1 MPIFSVEDLRKQAG
15 PAWGNASDEDL
26 ISAYATKIK
35 ADPVQVAQTLGF
47 DLGSGGLTAKQVSSS
62 VDRYQAGLYG
72 LGEEVT
78 KAIGAEGVSSWMGE
92 RRRANELQGDV
103 AALRARNMGAVDEW
117 KDVHGAGDFGSYIK
131 SLGIQSG
138 PYALEALGGGALTR
152 GAMTGTRAALTAAEE
167 SLSAAKTA
175 KDAAAVA
182 RAEQDIEKAKK
193 TLNIGS
199 TVGGTAA
206 SYPSSVGDILSNQRE
221 QTGTTNLAAA
231 GALGIPYAAFNALGE
246 TGMLARGQLARN
258 PLNILDSV
266 GGVKGAIART
276 GATATKVGLEEGIGE
291 TGQEV
296 INQLGRM
303 SVDPNATLTDPAA
316 IARYKESFIG
326 GAALGG
332 VMGGALG
339 GWRRKGSILPE
350 ANQDVQTT
358 STGNGPSSDIAQT
371 FAQNDRTTPDSIMAG
386 LTGGSAVTGSS
397 RDPLAG
403 RSKLVPPVIGPTSV
417 PRPEVPALN
426 PEAARANPPA
436 VAGGSTDV
444 AQQTQAQFMQQQQA
458 QQEQANQAARDKTF
472 QTLGAQYSPETGG
485 QLNIFGAQL
494 FGDAKINAFGN
505 TLAAKLNALPPVAHQ
520 IADAVAQAHEL
531 TGNLVSLKLDG
542 GNPIGSADKVMKA
555 LAKTTDKFQIGHVQ
569 SVEQAADI
577 LESLSKTAKGND
589 LDQGNAIH
597 YALTGRET
605 SGYIA
610 SQQSKAEKGA
620 KNVQQPKLQTTT
632 GVGKVP
638 VQSGAGEAGNGG
650 AGPVRPTQVQPI
662 GAGGLGEGS
671 LGLQTGQLPAEGI
684 RAGASGNAVTN
695 DVDQSK
701 AREEINDLLQKVF
714 GGTRPEGEFNEAENT
729 TEAGAGVGPTGQ
741 SGQAKEP
748 TVVTATSEG
757 NGGPRKYEIPAQYY
771 NTDIMHI
778 RPERRQQIINEVLGG
793 ALTPEVDRENTIS
806 QEDRVDI
813 VRMSLLEDMTA
824 PDIAL
829 ELGLKKDAV
838 DQQRLRL
845 GIRLG
850 TYGLEI
856 NQSIDSGRKFM
867 ASLMLSAENFRSPE
881 FPDGIGAKEFAGLYS
896 AKDLYYDKGKF
907 QHMGKPVEEEQE
919 EGEQPAVT
927 TDVKL
932 QEELKNKPESETA
945 TQSAGQIKTAGGSQG
960 NVDALKK
967 SRKNKETGE
976 QVLDIGALDQI
987 TNLEAEADRIRDA
1000 LEDMAPK
1007 DPRRSALLD
1016 RLDAIGDVDSGELG
1030 ALWGQYAKAQTMRSA
1045 AANAQGV
1052 KIDKDAEEAAEVTTP
1067 TELTGE
1073 EITASEREDERRKEA
1088 AEKAKADQGEE
1099 NAVQVKS
1106 TDEGNVRKPAG
1117 GGEEVGE
1124 ANAKP
1129 KKPAGARKAKTEVQL
1144 VEKAKQEVKTPE
1156 EQWSAL
1162 ADQFPGMPP
1171 YESLSKDEKIRWDD
1185 VASRGV
1191 ANLAAANT
1199 VLTTTV
1205 KAGTTE
1211 TPNITGDAKTLAPEV
1226 EKLTEGQTTRLE
1238 QHYGAKR
1245 GTDDFF
1251 SKLGED
1257 VVAYASKGAEAVSAA
1272 IRDIVRI
1279 LAQGVLAAAIVVN
1292 PTLAKMNFQFN
1303 LPRVIS
1309 QTTEVRAAV
1318 PDVAK
1323 AKMSEAA
1330 QVTYSAVAPIAKQ
1343 ANKAFMITD
1352 KADGMLHVF
1361 HADGNPILQAPSLL
1375 GGDVGD
1381 TLQGGKKITP
1391 AGKFTLKFTADPEY
1405 YGGFRY
1411 DLVETRQVDGIIA
1424 IHAVYTGEASEKR
1437 PERLATPTPKD
1448 NRISWGC
1455 INVTNENM
1463 VDTLIPAKNELNG
1476 SLMFVMP
1483 ENSEDIAQLFPAM
1496 TQTTE
1501 TTEGT
1506 ATSKTET
1513 RSVVAKEEENN
1524 VRFSK
1529 ISKAA
1534 LIEKKPVARPNATLD
1549 VRVAI
1554 NKLFGISTNAFRK
1567 WEDRI
1572 QVHSTPDEAFRA
1584 LGGRVPLLQLANAQ
1598 GFVDPRD
1605 ERVVHLIASNIERGT
1620 EASVLIHELGVHV
1633 GLKHVL
1639 GANFKI
1645 LEKQVGVWEHSNKNT
1660 AEYQIWEAANARVVA
1675 GRLEGAVSAE
1685 DVAEELV
1692 AYAAEEAVRRGYKPT
1707 KNSTNKLEKFLQ
1719 SIKDLFEAAFKN
1731 FFKVNTVPN
1740 ISAQDL
1746 VDFASAAAHTAL
1758 NGVRIESGAQENAPI
1773 SKVMHYYAG
1782 TDLRGKLSNSAEMEE
1797 FVDEKDK
1804 DAPGQEQFNWGKD
1817 SSYGPFNNITTDAYY
1832 NTKAEG
1838 TQVFQVVV
1846 TSQESRKIAA
1856 INGDTTSFGDALQT
1870 VMLTSNSNGYSWDL
1884 IIQGPEFNSPLY
1896 WTLNL
1901 ENLANETLD
1910 TFGKNNWTRL
1920 ESVPMRD
1927 TLRLLVEARRRL
1939 TRLLGGRIP
1948 NIDFV
1953 RVTGSGKN
1961 IKGEGRF
1968 GKITSE
1974 ELSIKFSKMP
1984 RALQT
1989 PTKTV
1994 VGTLLNSGKGALVNR
2009 NEDLKHILL
2018 AAGITEDVANGASK
2032 YMPSAQDYLANQYE
2046 RQGTRIEHEQR
2057 IQKIEE
2063 AFEKLP
2069 TELQGTGANS
2079 VNAFIYDSTT
2089 SRKWGYKPSYNPN
2102 VKVDPD
2108 MKARFEA
2115 MPSAAQNVVR
2125 MVFDH
2130 GYQSLRMKQ
2139 QAVKAAAD
2147 KEFAQ
2152 REQDANGDQ
2161 EQLNNIAAE
2170 RRGWEAKYDRL
2181 MNIKNDMPYAYL
2193 GRYGDYVAVAKSET
2207 YVDAEELSAKGDLDA
2222 TKWLEEN
2229 QSDGNHYIVEFA
2241 ETMAE
2246 AKAKADEWKASGKF
2260 KHVYG
2265 AEKEVSEAFVGGSD
2279 LFMGITRLRN
2289 MLTRRVKSN
2298 EITVNDQEVLT
2309 ALNKTVSDL
2318 YLATVSEASAH
2329 RTAMQRKNITG
2340 ADKDMMRNLAT
2351 RGRADAHF
2359 LASLKHNEDITDSI
2373 SAMRD
2378 EAKADPT
2385 NARPYLNEL
2394 LKRYARDINYKTPA
2408 PWSRTLTRLGHTW
2421 FLSFNPA
2428 FYLQQMT
2435 QTYVLS
2441 LPYLAGRLGYFRSMR
2456 AINNAYKD
2464 VFGLVK
2470 DTNVNEHLDFSK
2482 APADVRDMLQKLVRM
2497 GKIDIGIDADA
2508 VVYANE
2514 RTVTSSVMR
2523 KLNGINNRIEAINR
2537 STAAIA
2543 AYRGYIQ
2550 RYGVANAEAAVKFAA
2565 DTVSNTHGSY
2575 DGFNT
2580 PRILNSNVGKVI
2592 GQFKRF
2598 QIIQLSML
2606 GKLFKQ
2612 AFGNA
2617 SAPEK
2622 LIARRTLGF
2631 IGGHMAVLGGALGVP
2646 FVSQIA
2652 YMVSKIIGLFS
2663 DEDEPEDYEYQLRQ
2677 AIDDPTVAN
2686 LLLRGVPAA
2695 FGLESVGK
2703 KLAMENVAAIL
2714 PFTDI
2719 DMTSRSGAEKM
2730 LVGLMGPTAAL
2741 SLKAADALG
2750 MIGKG
2755 EYYKGLELALPNG
2768 FGNAMKGY
2776 RFATEGITMRNG
2788 DLVLSPEEISY
2799 VDAAFQ
2805 AVGLPTNTITHR
2817 QYTQKVEAEFDK
2829 YYSDR
2834 ASEIKGSYVNA
2845 SRERDSEGM
2854 SAARQEW
2861 EELQDS
2867 RRKNGYKIQ
2876 PMSELFKSL
2885 VAARKREASVVN
2897 GVETTK
2903 ANKQFVANI
2912 I

>member
-1 MPIFSVEDLRKQAG
+1 
-15 PAWGNASDEDL
+15 
-26 ISAYATKIK
+26 
-35 ADPVQVAQTLGF
+35 
-47 DLGSGGLTAKQVSSS
+47 
-62 VDRYQAGLYG
+62 
-72 LGEEVT
+72 
-78 KAIGAEGVSSWMGE
+78 
-92 RRRANELQGDV
+92 
-103 AALRARNMGAVDEW
+103 
-117 KDVHGAGDFGSYIK
+117 
-131 SLGIQSG
+131 
-138 PYALEALGGGALTR
+138 
-152 GAMTGTRAALTAAEE
+152 
-167 SLSAAKTA
+167 
-175 KDAAAVA
+175 
-182 RAEQDIEKAKK
+182 
-193 TLNIGS
+193 
-199 TVGGTAA
+199 
-206 SYPSSVGDILSNQRE
+206 
-221 QTGTTNLAAA
+221 
-231 GALGIPYAAFNALGE
+231 
-246 TGMLARGQLARN
+246 
-258 PLNILDSV
+258 
-266 GGVKGAIART
+266 
-276 GATATKVGLEEGIGE
+276 
-291 TGQEV
+291 
-296 INQLGRM
+296 
-303 SVDPNATLTDPAA
+303 
-316 IARYKESFIG
+316 
-326 GAALGG
+326 
-332 VMGGALG
+332 
-339 GWRRKGSILPE
+339 
-350 ANQDVQTT
+350 
-358 STGNGPSSDIAQT
+358 
-371 FAQNDRTTPDSIMAG
+371 
-386 LTGGSAVTGSS
+386 
-397 RDPLAG
+397 
-403 RSKLVPPVIGPTSV
+403 
-417 PRPEVPALN
+417 
-426 PEAARANPPA
+426 
-436 VAGGSTDV
+436 
-444 AQQTQAQFMQQQQA
+444 
-458 QQEQANQAARDKTF
+458 
-472 QTLGAQYSPETGG
+472 
-485 QLNIFGAQL
+485 
-494 FGDAKINAFGN
+494 
-505 TLAAKLNALPPVAHQ
+505 
-520 IADAVAQAHEL
+520 
-531 TGNLVSLKLDG
+531 
-542 GNPIGSADKVMKA
+542 
-555 LAKTTDKFQIGHVQ
+555 
-569 SVEQAADI
+569 
-577 LESLSKTAKGND
+577 
-589 LDQGNAIH
+589 
-597 YALTGRET
+597 
-605 SGYIA
+605 
-610 SQQSKAEKGA
+610 
-620 KNVQQPKLQTTT
+620 
-632 GVGKVP
+632 
-638 VQSGAGEAGNGG
+638 
-650 AGPVRPTQVQPI
+650 
-662 GAGGLGEGS
+662 
-671 LGLQTGQLPAEGI
+671 
-684 RAGASGNAVTN
+684 
-695 DVDQSK
+695 
-701 AREEINDLLQKVF
+701 
-714 GGTRPEGEFNEAENT
+714 
-729 TEAGAGVGPTGQ
+729 
-741 SGQAKEP
+741 
-748 TVVTATSEG
+748 
-757 NGGPRKYEIPAQYY
+757 
-771 NTDIMHI
+771 
-778 RPERRQQIINEVLGG
+778 
-793 ALTPEVDRENTIS
+793 
-806 QEDRVDI
+806 
-813 VRMSLLEDMTA
+813 
-824 PDIAL
+824 
-829 ELGLKKDAV
+829 
-838 DQQRLRL
+838 
-845 GIRLG
+845 
-850 TYGLEI
+850 
-856 NQSIDSGRKFM
+856 
-867 ASLMLSAENFRSPE
+867 
-881 FPDGIGAKEFAGLYS
+881 
-896 AKDLYYDKGKF
+896 
-907 QHMGKPVEEEQE
+907 
-919 EGEQPAVT
+919 
-927 TDVKL
+927 
-932 QEELKNKPESETA
+932 
-945 TQSAGQIKTAGGSQG
+945 
-960 NVDALKK
+960 
-967 SRKNKETGE
+967 
-976 QVLDIGALDQI
+976 
-987 TNLEAEADRIRDA
+987 
-1000 LEDMAPK
+1000 
-1007 DPRRSALLD
+1007 
-1016 RLDAIGDVDSGELG
+1016 
-1030 ALWGQYAKAQTMRSA
+1030 
-1045 AANAQGV
+1045 
-1052 KIDKDAEEAAEVTTP
+1052 
-1067 TELTGE
+1067 
-1073 EITASEREDERRKEA
+1073 
-1088 AEKAKADQGEE
+1088 
-1099 NAVQVKS
+1099 
-1106 TDEGNVRKPAG
+1106 
-1117 GGEEVGE
+1117 
-1124 ANAKP
+1124 
-1129 KKPAGARKAKTEVQL
+1129 
-1144 VEKAKQEVKTPE
+1144 
-1156 EQWSAL
+1156 
-1162 ADQFPGMPP
+1162 
-1171 YESLSKDEKIRWDD
+1171 
-1185 VASRGV
+1185 V

-1205 KAGTTE
+1205 KAGTAQ
-1211 TPNITGDAKTLAPEV
+1211 TPGTTGTSEEVEGKFGKDGVAFEPYSVAELTKEISDFIRTAVNTRKLKIVGNVKDLLTSSDPAEQKLGAVLALNRAYGVATNGRAYLIADRINKGQGRAKFMHEVGVHLGVEGLLPDKQFDTLTDQIFTWAKRDDGSREERLAKKAILRADVAGTPDEDV
-1226 EKLTEGQTTRLE
+1226 RSEILAYFVEEAMQEGINPSAAEKLTGPLGNWFRTLWAAFKTAVRRLGMNPEKMNAQDVVNLAYGAARLEMAGTYHGTAAGFRRFNHKYMGSGEGAQAYGWGTYLAQRFGIAKGYWMADIRRKEKDNYQAELNKFINYKFDHDIVHPEDRTLVIYKGFELTKTSVPAVALKLAQFGIDEVTLVAPNGVAHTVELGAPKGSVKRVDVGVDQNELLNWDTKLSKQPALLAKLEANIPESLKQSLVDETNLDLNEMTGEDLYRGLEFLEKKEGRVSEEFDVDDYNKRLANKRAKELVSTYLDEVVGIPGLKFYDAESRGKPENEIVFEGKRYGRTDLINMRRDDGSTMPLNQITILRHVLRNGFDATMKELEQKLERNIKNSMEVTKETYAKYNFPYVEAKVRADAERIHEKSYEGEQIKFLQENKDNISVIKSQDTRTRNLVIFNDKNIFRVGSRVGNERAKMKFGSTEQKPPRLEKRENGRVIDLIVDGQTTESFEL
-1238 QHYGAKR
+1238 
-1245 GTDDFF
+1245 
-1251 SKLGED
+1251 
-1257 VVAYASKGAEAVSAA
+1257 ASKGLWDRFGGDEEK
-1272 IRDIVRI
+1272 IMRGND
-1279 LAQGVLAAAIVVN
+1279 AQA
-1292 PTLAKMNFQFN
+1292 
-1303 LPRVIS
+1303 
-1309 QTTEVRAAV
+1309 
-1318 PDVAK
+1318 
-1323 AKMSEAA
+1323 
-1330 QVTYSAVAPIAKQ
+1330 AKQ
-1343 ANKAFMITD
+1343 KAYQALRSAEYAYRQEGPLNRVEQIALDDLERGDLEGLRARMPLLF
-1352 KADGMLHVF
+1352 DGGQLRY
-1361 HADGNPILQAPSLL
+1361 NI
-1375 GGDVGD
+1375 
-1381 TLQGGKKITP
+1381 GKLIS
-1391 AGKFTLKFTADPEY
+1391 
-1405 YGGFRY
+1405 
-1411 DLVETRQVDGIIA
+1411 
-1424 IHAVYTGEASEKR
+1424 HAVYNPDTPLDANAPEAKYAPKWVLGQAAR
-1437 PERLATPTPKD
+1437 PAQPAEEISMGTRRAPT
-1448 NRISWGC
+1448 RR
-1455 INVTNENM
+1455 ENM
-1463 VDTLIPAKNELNG
+1463 KFGKDEALNGLPPKLRTPVKTVVDTL
-1476 SLMFVMP
+1476 
-1483 ENSEDIAQLFPAM
+1483 
-1496 TQTTE
+1496 
-1501 TTEGT
+1501 
-1506 ATSKTET
+1506 
-1513 RSVVAKEEENN
+1513 
-1524 VRFSK
+1524 
-1529 ISKAA
+1529 
-1534 LIEKKPVARPNATLD
+1534 LD
-1549 VRVAI
+1549 
-1554 NKLFGISTNAFRK
+1554 
-1567 WEDRI
+1567 
-1572 QVHSTPDEAFRA
+1572 
-1584 LGGRVPLLQLANAQ
+1584 
-1598 GFVDPRD
+1598 
-1605 ERVVHLIASNIERGT
+1605 
-1620 EASVLIHELGVHV
+1620 
-1633 GLKHVL
+1633 
-1639 GANFKI
+1639 
-1645 LEKQVGVWEHSNKNT
+1645 
-1660 AEYQIWEAANARVVA
+1660 
-1675 GRLEGAVSAE
+1675 
-1685 DVAEELV
+1685 
-1692 AYAAEEAVRRGYKPT
+1692 
-1707 KNSTNKLEKFLQ
+1707 
-1719 SIKDLFEAAFKN
+1719 
-1731 FFKVNTVPN
+1731 
-1740 ISAQDL
+1740 
-1746 VDFASAAAHTAL
+1746 
-1758 NGVRIESGAQENAPI
+1758 
-1773 SKVMHYYAG
+1773 
-1782 TDLRGKLSNSAEMEE
+1782 
-1797 FVDEKDK
+1797 
-1804 DAPGQEQFNWGKD
+1804 
-1817 SSYGPFNNITTDAYY
+1817 
-1832 NTKAEG
+1832 
-1838 TQVFQVVV
+1838 
-1846 TSQESRKIAA
+1846 
-1856 INGDTTSFGDALQT
+1856 
-1870 VMLTSNSNGYSWDL
+1870 
-1884 IIQGPEFNSPLY
+1884 
-1896 WTLNL
+1896 
-1901 ENLANETLD
+1901 
-1910 TFGKNNWTRL
+1910 
-1920 ESVPMRD
+1920 
-1927 TLRLLVEARRRL
+1927 
-1939 TRLLGGRIP
+1939 
-1948 NIDFV
+1948 
-1953 RVTGSGKN
+1953 
-1961 IKGEGRF
+1961 
-1968 GKITSE
+1968 
-1974 ELSIKFSKMP
+1974 
-1984 RALQT
+1984 
-1989 PTKTV
+1989 
-1994 VGTLLNSGKGALVNR
+1994 SGKGTLVNR

-2102 VKVDPD
+2102 VKLDPD

-2139 QAVKAAAD
+2139 QAVKDAAD

-2580 PRILNSNVGKVI
+2580 PRILNSNVGKVL

-2617 SAPEK
+2617 SASEK

-2652 YMVSKIIGLFS
+2652 YMTTKLAGLFS
-2663 DEDEPEDYEYQLRQ
+2663 DDEPEDYEYKLRQ
-2677 AIDDPTVAN
+2677 AIGDPTLAN